1 MFSKQEHISQFNQQ
15 TFYKEPQPQNMLF
28 LLATLSLE

>member
-1 MFSKQEHISQFNQQ
+1 MLSLFSKHESISQLNQQ

-28 LLATLSLE
+28 LLAT